1 MQVWSFWLES
11 LRATLEWLSTGLGL
25 ETGLSIVVLTLLLRL
40 LLLPLS
46 WHSAWRG
53 CLQQKRQRLLQPEL
67 IELRERYK
75 DEPAKLVE
83 QTLRLYRA
91 RGFAPF
97 ELRPLAG
104 ALVQMPVLFGM
115 FQVLRGSV
123 EAARFLWVENLARP
137 DFWLAVVAGVTTAL
151 MRAANPDLPEQARLL
166 MIVLPAILAFVFA
179 LKFAS
184 ALGVYWA
191 VSNSFTAAQT
201 WAVHATID
209 RRLRAGLL
217 TL

>member
-137 DFWLAVVAGVTTAL
+137 DFWLAERRNPATGAGT
-151 MRAANPDLPEQARLL
+151 EK
-166 MIVLPAILAFVFA
+166 IF
-179 LKFAS
+179 S
-184 ALGVYWA
+184 G
-191 VSNSFTAAQT
+191 
-201 WAVHATID
+201 D
-209 RRLRAGLL
+209 RRDYLSAYCCPGQSRRRRQFRYCQG
-217 TL
+217 